1 MRTPLL
7 DRRQFALCCL
17 TVLAALLPHA
27 SWLPRPLLVLLL
39 GLLALR
45 WLQRERWPRPW
56 PWWFR
61 NGLMLLLFA
70 AAWSS
75 IGTISGTQG
84 AGFLAAML
92 VSKLYEAERVRD
104 ARSIATFASFLVMAQ
119 FLFETQLWSMLA
131 GAPGVLLALATLASL
146 EQAHRPGP
154 VAVAP
159 ALGRA
164 GLLLAAALPLALAL
178 FVAFP
183 RIASPLWGN
192 AAAAQRGG
200 MGLSDRMEPGQIGL
214 LAQDDRPAMRVRFD
228 GALPPV
234 ALRYFRGLTLWATD
248 GRAWTRPDWVD
259 TRLDELPAAL
269 ERGIRHE
276 ITLEPDAA
284 PWLPVLERPVAAPEG
299 LRLALDHSLPLSRR
313 NRALRYQ
320 VLSDPDLVLE
330 PFGLAPQARA
340 LALALPAD
348 RNPRTVA
355 LARELRTRHADPAA
369 YASALLQV
377 FADRFVYSLE
387 PPPLGLNAV
396 DDFLFGTRAGYCEH
410 YASAYATLL
419 RAGGVPARVVLGYHG
434 GYFNAVGGHLVVRRS
449 DAHAWVEL
457 WVEGRGWLRADPT
470 GMVAPERIEGGGD
483 ALAALADN
491 FGRSGLGRWLR
502 DRWDF
507 LDLRWTDWIV
517 NFRSESRSAL
527 FERLADW
534 LPRDGRALLRFALVA
549 ALALALVAAAL
560 WLLRRAPLTRPR
572 ERLDPAGRWLAAH
585 RRLLAAA
592 GVAAPDSEPLA
603 ALLARAGRRYPAL
616 AGPLG
621 EPALRCQAVRYGGS
635 GQALPGLATLAGL
648 WWRLRVARL
657 RQALSGA
664 GRSRQPAADG
674 EPPGS

>member
-1 MRTPLL
+1 MTTPLL

-70 AAWSS
+70 AAWTS

-92 VSKLYEAERVRD
+92 VSKLYEAERARD
-104 ARSIATFASFLVMAQ
+104 ARSIATFAAFLVMAQ
-119 FLFETQLWSMLA
+119 FLFQTQLWAMLA

-154 VAVAP
+154 VALAP

-164 GLLLAAALPLALAL
+164 GLLLAAALPLALVL

-192 AAAAQRGG
+192 AAAVQRGG

-214 LAQDDRPAMRVRFD
+214 LAQDDRPAMRVRFE
-228 GALPPV
+228 GEVPPV

-259 TRLDELPAAL
+259 TRLDDLPAAL

-284 PWLPVLERPVAAPEG
+284 PWLPVLERPVAAPQG

-313 NRALRYQ
+313 DRTLRYT

-330 PFGLAPQARA
+330 PFGLTPQARA
-340 LALALPAD
+340 LALALPD
-348 RNPRTVA
+348 GRNPRTLE
-355 LARELRTRHADPAA
+355 LARSLRGQHPDPARF
-369 YASALLQV
+369 ASALLDL
-377 FADRFVYSLE
+377 FAETFSYTLE

-396 DDFLFGTRAGYCEH
+396 DDFLFETRMGYCEH

-434 GYFNAVGGHLVVRRS
+434 GYFNAVGGHLVVRRA

-502 DRWDF
+502 DRWDY
-507 LDLRWTDWIV
+507 LDLRWTDWVV
-517 NFRSESRSAL
+517 NFRSESRSAV
-527 FERLADW
+527 FERLASW
-534 LPRDGRALLRFALVA
+534 LPRDSRGLLRLALLA
-549 ALALALVAAAL
+549 ALALGLVTAAL
-560 WLLRRAPLTRPR
+560 WLLRRAPASLPGRA
-572 ERLDPAGRWLAAH
+572 LDPAGRWLAAH
-585 RRLLAAA
+585 RRLLAGA
-592 GVAAPDSEPLA
+592 GVPASAAEPLSS
-603 ALLARAGRRYPAL
+603 LLGRAGHRFPELIDDLRA
-616 AGPLG
+616 
-621 EPALRCQAVRYGGS
+621 PALRCQQARYAGGD
-635 GQALPGLATLAGL
+635 QALPGLGTLASL
-648 WWRLRVARL
+648 WWRLRLARL
-657 RQALSGA
+657 RQALRRTA
-664 GRSRQPAADG
+664 
-674 EPPGS
+674 PG